1 MGDKSSQVRWT
12 GWRRR
17 GVRALSRLTHLN
29 VENGLSIFCEIAE
42 DEGGKTIGVMIKYPF
57 FAMLKN
63 NPVQPRLFIK

>member
-17 GVRALSRLTHLN
+17 GVRALSRLTH
-29 VENGLSIFCEIAE
+29 LSIFCEIAE